1 MENVEPTRARKK
13 ADKAWDLH
21 RGTIEAL
28 YHTNPLEGENGVME
42 LMKRDHKFRARYAD
56 SPLRSSLY

>member
-1 MENVEPTRARKK
+1 MDNVEPTRARKK

-21 RGTIEAL
+21 RGTIEQL
-28 YHTNPLEGENGVME
+28 YQTNQLEGDDGVME
-42 LMKRDHKFRARYAD
+42 LMKRDHNFRARYAG